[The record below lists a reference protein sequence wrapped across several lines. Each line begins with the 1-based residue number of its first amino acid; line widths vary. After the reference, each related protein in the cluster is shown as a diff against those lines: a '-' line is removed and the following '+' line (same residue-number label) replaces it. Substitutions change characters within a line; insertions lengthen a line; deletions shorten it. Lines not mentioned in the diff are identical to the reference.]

1 MEKKN
6 SIAEIARRNRSIP
19 ITEPSN
25 RGRVLIH
32 AHRTVAKEEGGGGR
46 GNERSYF
53 QDFCQIR
60 SFFVRSPFHR
70 ELART
75 GPHGVA
81 LKCNRERRVLRP
93 VHN

>member
-32 AHRTVAKEEGGGGR
+32 AHRTVAKEEGGR
-46 GNERSYF
+46 GKREREVLFPRLLPDKKLLCALPFSS
-53 QDFCQIR
+53 R
-60 SFFVRSPFHR
+60 SANWR
-70 ELART
+70 EL
-75 GPHGVA
+75 
-81 LKCNRERRVLRP
+81 
-93 VHN
+93 VHTVSH

>member
-70 ELART
+70 EART
-75 GPHGVA
+75 GENWSTRCRI
-81 LKCNRERRVLRP
+81 KMQ
-93 VHN
+93 